1 MMKIFKNS
9 LLILLSV
16 VTVPMVWADGFKRAP
31 VLDVYTQECASCHMA
46 YPPALLPGASWQRI
60 MTNLN
65 KHYGV
70 DASLDAA
77 SQKKISQWLSDN
89 AATGKRASAEPPK
102 DRITQSE
109 WFLRKHNSHEVRPAV
124 WKRAS
129 IGSPS
134 NCNACHAQAA
144 QGDFEED
151 KVRIPK

>member
-16 VTVPMVWADGFKRAP
+16 VTVPTVWADGFKRAP
-31 VLDVYTQECASCHMA
+31 VLDAYTQECASCHMA

-60 MTNLN
+60 MTTLN
-65 KHYGV
+65 KHYSV

-77 SQKKISQWLSDN
+77 SQKKISQWLTDN
-89 AATGKRASAEPPK
+89 AATGKRSSAEPPK

-109 WFLRKHNSHEVRPAV
+109 WFLRKHNSHEVPPSV

>member
-16 VTVPMVWADGFKRAP
+16 VTVPTVWADGFKRAP
-31 VLDVYTQECASCHMA
+31 VLDAYTQECASCHMA

-60 MTNLN
+60 MTTLN

-77 SQKKISQWLSDN
+77 SQKKISQWLTDN
-89 AATGKRASAEPPK
+89 AATGKRSSAEPPK

-109 WFLRKHNSHEVRPAV
+109 WFLRKHNSHEVSPAV

>member
-1 MMKIFKNS
+1 MNSLKNS
-9 LLILLSV
+9 LWMLCSLLATQV
-16 VTVPMVWADGFKRAP
+16 AWAEGFKRAP
-31 VLDVYTQECASCHMA
+31 VLDVYTQECASCHIA

-60 MTNLN
+60 MASLN

-77 SQKKISQWLSDN
+77 SQKKITQWLSDN
-89 AATGKRASAEPPK
+89 AATGRRTSLEPPK

-109 WFLRKHNSHEVRPAV
+109 WFLRQHNSHEVAASV
-124 WKRAS
+124 WKRPS

-134 NCNACHAQAA
+134 NCNACHAKAA

-151 KVRIPK
+151 NVRIPK